1 MIPESMIE
9 LNKVK
14 KSCKRLVNRRAS
26 ASGLVAA
33 IPLPGLDI
41 GGDVVMMVG
50 LLNKINRKFGLS
62 EEQIDKLDVES
73 KKLIMMIVSTIG
85 SDIIGKQIRKQFVL
99 RTLKKM
105 GAKITTKQ
113 AVKFVPLIGQAASAG
128 ISFGAMKYLGEKHI
142 NECYEVCEKYIKQ
155 KVYA

>member
-1 MIPESMIE
+1 MIPESMSE

-14 KSCKRLVNRRAS
+14 KSCKKLVNRRAS

-85 SDIIGKQIRKQFVL
+85 SDIIGKQIKKQFVL

-113 AVKFVPLIGQAASAG
+113 AAKFVPIIGQAASAG

-142 NECYEVCEKYIKQ
+142 NQCYQACEKYIKQ